1 MTVKLLEFASAI
13 RGFHYYRNWWQPE
26 VEEVLDCAHE
36 ADNQYDYFVIKTC
49 QRTDGSIVGHLP
61 TEISRATKY
70 LLLRGSTVTATLS
83 STSYRR
89 SPLVQGGLEI
99 PCRVSVWMPETM
111 KNREIAAKY
120 KEIVDML
127 YTESDGSEVL
137 GSFLHHDMDLPTS
150 KQGSATASKTRTG
163 KSSRKTSQ
171 VENEYKD
178 IRLFFQKKGKLNSET
193 QPSQPTR
200 ELIELD

>member
-1 MTVKLLEFASAI
+1 MTVKLLEFDPAI
-13 RGFHYYRNWWQPE
+13 RGFHYYRNWWEPE

-36 ADNQYDYFVIKTC
+36 ADNPYDYFVIKTC
-49 QRTDGSIVGHLP
+49 QRTDGSIVGHLSM
-61 TEISRATKY
+61 EISRATKY
-70 LLLRGSTVTATLS
+70 LLQRGSTVTATLS

-89 SPLVQGGLEI
+89 SPLEQGGLKI

-150 KQGSATASKTRTG
+150 KQGSATASTTRTVRKG
-163 KSSRKTSQ
+163 KSSRKTTQ

-193 QPSQPTR
+193 QPSQP
-200 ELIELD
+200 